1 MYITWSSFL
10 SLRPSQAAMATT
22 DEAELA
28 AALTLVVAEVANSMA
43 VKVEKEEINGSVIVT
58 KNSKYKML
66 FVVRQ
71 NRRRGRKTSTM
82 SLLIFRFLHDSDS
95 PIHWLSCKLS
105 VCFFRQEFQLV
116 VHDMVTLPLVFLF
129 GQSFLVDTDHN
140 TESEIGFKYI
150 RRLFFSSSPV
160 ACQRRQILGGR
171 G

>member
-1 MYITWSSFL
+1 M

-95 PIHWLSCKLS
+95 PIGCLVNSVFTSSDKNSNWFMTCLWFSCLDKAFWLL
-105 VCFFRQEFQLV
+105 L
-116 VHDMVTLPLVFLF
+116 TII
-129 GQSFLVDTDHN
+129 QS
-140 TESEIGFKYI
+140 
-150 RRLFFSSSPV
+150 
-160 ACQRRQILGGR
+160 QR
-171 G
+171 